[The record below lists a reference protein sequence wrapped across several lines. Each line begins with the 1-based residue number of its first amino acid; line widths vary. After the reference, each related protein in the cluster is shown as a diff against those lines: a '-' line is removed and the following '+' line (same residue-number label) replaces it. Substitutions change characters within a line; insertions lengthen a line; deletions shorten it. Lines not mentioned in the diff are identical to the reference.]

1 MCWLLISFWIPR
13 DRGDGGERR
22 ENRDGRKHKDR
33 SSKHE
38 RPVVDLRAKLDKGR
52 KMVDREMVRNLL
64 VITEVHGREVI
75 LQIRNCVTCFW
86 NIKCF
91 YLHVETYNF
100 FFLNLSA
107 NLFYFSF

>member
-52 KMVDREMVRNLL
+52 KMVDREMVRNLM
-64 VITEVHGREVI
+64 
-75 LQIRNCVTCFW
+75 
-86 NIKCF
+86 
-91 YLHVETYNF
+91 VEEK
-100 FFLNLSA
+100 
-107 NLFYFSF
+107 